1 MSQILEHLYLSSM
14 RYAKDLDF
22 IKKNSI
28 THVLLVAKT
37 LKPSF
42 PKILTYLQFPIADN
56 PSTLILSYFPQA
68 IQFIDSIV
76 KSSMKELNILVH
88 CLGGRSRSVTIVTSY
103 IMYEKK
109 LSCDQALEFVKKKHP
124 FSFPNPGF
132 IKQLRAFEICLDK
145 YFNGPV
151 FENFKG
157 ISFEENK
164 VEEEFKTSEEIK
176 SNLKII
182 DNSYEILEGIVKTH
196 IEKNFKK
203 INGNTKC
210 DEIIKE

>member
-1 MSQILEHLYLSSM
+1 MSEILEHLFLSSI

-28 THVLLVAKT
+28 THVLLAAKT

-42 PKILTYLQFPIADN
+42 PKILTYLQFPITDN
-56 PSTLILSYFPQA
+56 PSTLILSFFPQA

-76 KSSMKELNILVH
+76 KSSKKELNILVH

-103 IMYEKK
+103 VMYEKK

-145 YFNGPV
+145 YFIGQVIEELKNIGV
-151 FENFKG
+151 
-157 ISFEENK
+157 EENK
-164 VEEEFKTSEEIK
+164 DEEEFKTSEEVKSDLKLIK
-176 SNLKII
+176 
-182 DNSYEILEGIVKTH
+182 NSYEILDVIVKKH
-196 IEKNFKK
+196 IDKNFKK
-203 INGNTKC
+203 TN
-210 DEIIKE
+210 